1 MISDSANQVIVC
13 DRVQFMYN
21 QGQKLPEFN
30 LSIKEGALTGIIGP
44 NGTGKTTFL
53 KLVSKLLPPTQGS
66 VTITSQSIGFLNQRN
81 FFDIHFPINVFEVV
95 SMGLYPKYRW
105 LKYIDKY
112 AKQRIFDAL
121 EEVGLTKLMWRNIG
135 HLSGGQFQR
144 AIFARLMVQD
154 PDLILLDEPFNAV
167 DCLTFKILTEQIQ
180 KWHDRGKTILCV
192 MHDIIAVRQMFKEC
206 IVIAQDAV
214 KHVPMDSITDEFLAQ
229 VFFCGRHAGAHDVV

>member
-1 MISDSANQVIVC
+1 MIIC
-13 DRVQFMYN
+13 DRVQFIYN

-53 KLVSKLLPPTQGS
+53 KLVSKLLHPSGGT
-66 VTITSQSIGFLNQRN
+66 VTTSSHNIGFLNQRN

-95 SMGLYPKYRW
+95 SMGLYPQYRW
-105 LKYIDKY
+105 FKYIDKK
-112 AKQRIFDAL
+112 AKKRIFGAL
-121 EEVGLTKLMWRNIG
+121 EEVGLTKVMWQSIG

-167 DCLTFKILTEQIQ
+167 DCLTFKILTQQIQ
-180 KWHDRGKTILCV
+180 KWHARGKTILCV
-192 MHDIIAVRQMFKEC
+192 MHDVIAVRQIFKEC

-214 KHVPMDSITDEFLAQ
+214 RHVPMDLITDEFLAQ
-229 VFFCGRHAGAHDVV
+229 LFFCGTHAGAHNVV